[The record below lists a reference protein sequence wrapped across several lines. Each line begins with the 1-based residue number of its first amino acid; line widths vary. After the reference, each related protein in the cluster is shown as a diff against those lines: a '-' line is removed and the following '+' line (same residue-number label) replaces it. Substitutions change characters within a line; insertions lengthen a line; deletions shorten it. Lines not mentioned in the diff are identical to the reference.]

1 MRFFE
6 AAHFS
11 HSLCTI
17 THRQKARDWRIR
29 ESDHRT
35 LCELICLHHTRLF
48 YLFIFFVHSRC
59 FCSFFLLLLHIN
71 LYIFVVAGC
80 SRCNMYKSRCAAL
93 YYILLLIP
101 RFFFIYSTYRSRSRC
116 RSRSLVIA
124 KQILFCPLRIFFILL
139 SFFIYSNFFSHTHI
153 LFA

>member
-1 MRFFE
+1 MTIATIEINVYAFFR
-6 AAHFS
+6 AHFS

-35 LCELICLHHTRLF
+35 LCELICLHQTRLFF
-48 YLFIFFVHSRC
+48 YLFIFFCVCARA
-59 FCSFFLLLLHIN
+59 SFFSYKFVH
-71 LYIFVVAGC
+71 FVVAGC

-101 RFFFIYSTYRSRSRC
+101 RFFFLHIP
-116 RSRSLVIA
+116 SLLCKA
-124 KQILFCPLRIFFILL
+124 NFILP
-139 SFFIYSNFFSHTHI
+139 SPHFFYTFVIFYLFQFFAHI